1 LKSGIVHPDDKVHHK
16 SVIAN
21 KEFSLYMPS
30 TKAKILVQCDF
41 DNTIAADDVSF
52 ALLDAFAEGD
62 WRQYLQLYHER
73 KIPVGVFSS
82 KTFSLVK
89 ADKQTMLDF
98 IFKKNRVKIREGFRE
113 LLDYCARKGF
123 KFVVVSNGLSFY
135 IEAILE
141 DMGIKNIEVFAAETE
156 FHPEG
161 LVVKY
166 FGPDGRQLQDNF
178 KKSYVEW
185 HLSQGYRV
193 IYIGDGLSDIIPASF
208 AHHVFARDDL
218 LTDCRKKNCKYTP
231 FNDLNDV
238 VKGLE
243 ILA

>member
-1 LKSGIVHPDDKVHHK
+1 
-16 SVIAN
+16 
-21 KEFSLYMPS
+21 MPL

-41 DNTIAADDVSF
+41 DSTIAADDVSF
-52 ALLDAFAEGD
+52 LLLDVFAEGD
-62 WRQYLQLYHER
+62 WRQYLKLYHER

-82 KTFSLVK
+82 KTFGMVK
-89 ADKQTMLDF
+89 ADEQTMLDY
-98 IFKKNRVKIREGFRE
+98 ILKKNRAKLREGFKE
-113 LLDYCARKGF
+113 LLDYCAGKGY
-123 KFVVVSNGLSFY
+123 KFVIVSNGLSFY

-141 DMGIKNIEVFAAETE
+141 DMGVDNIEVFAAETE

-161 LVVKY
+161 LVVRY

-178 KKSYVEW
+178 KKSYVEL

-193 IYIGDGLSDIIPASF
+193 IYIGDGLSDIIPASL

-218 LTDCRKKNCKYTP
+218 LADCRKKDCKYTP

-243 ILA
+243 ILGEK

>member
-1 LKSGIVHPDDKVHHK
+1 
-16 SVIAN
+16 
-21 KEFSLYMPS
+21 MPL

-52 ALLDAFAEGD
+52 LLLDVFAEGD
-62 WRQYLQLYHER
+62 WRQYLKLYHER

-82 KTFSLVK
+82 KTFGMVK
-89 ADKQTMLDF
+89 ADEQTMLDY
-98 IFKKNRVKIREGFRE
+98 ILKKNRAKLREGFKE

-123 KFVVVSNGLSFY
+123 KFVIVSNGLRFY

-161 LVVKY
+161 LVVRY

-178 KKSYVEW
+178 KKSYVEL

-193 IYIGDGLSDIIPASF
+193 IYIGDGYSDIIPASL
-208 AHHVFARDDL
+208 ADHVFARDDL
-218 LTDCRKKNCKYTP
+218 LTDCRRKNCKYTP

-243 ILA
+243 GLGEK